1 MYNIHVP
8 GDGIQVHVIEALLM
22 FYFRSFDFSGKRLDE
37 ALRMLLETFR
47 LPGESPV
54 IEFLM
59 EHFSNY
65 WFETNNRPFANVDA
79 AFTLTYAIIMLNVD
93 QHSTNAK
100 KQNIPMTLKVC
111 CLSHMPV

>member
-1 MYNIHVP
+1 MC
-8 GDGIQVHVIEALLM
+8 
-22 FYFRSFDFSGKRLDE
+22 
-37 ALRMLLETFR
+37 LESFR

-59 EHFSNY
+59 EHFSRY
-65 WFETNNRPFANVDA
+65 WFETNKRPFADADA

-111 CLSHMPV
+111 GLCDYMLFL